1 MGKHKDWNKLLN
13 LQIII
18 DNAILLIEIP
28 KKIKDITKL
37 F

>member
-1 MGKHKDWNKLLN
+1 MSKYKDWNKLLN

-28 KKIKDITKL
+28 KK
-37 F
+37 